1 MHVHGGRT
9 GRTRTGP
16 GLAVMMASM
25 DIGDFLG
32 LEPGDGPARFR
43 LPVGDGICGG
53 RNSIYGGCALAA
65 AIEAAEAHTGRP
77 TAWAACQF
85 LRPAHLGDVV
95 DLQVVVPASGRAVSH
110 GRVVASVD
118 GVEVFV
124 TLISLGEREFPV
136 EGVWQSMPEV
146 PGPEGL
152 PARYIRAQNRGGI
165 RERITELAVTDDP
178 EGIMRNPDGRCA
190 VWITLPGG
198 VPASASALAV
208 IGDEVSTGTSAVI
221 EPDMQAPSIDN
232 TLRVVRPKA
241 TDWVLAD
248 IELRA
253 VARGFAH
260 GVVNLW
266 SRDGDLLAVAEQ
278 TGAIRVRGT

>member
-1 MHVHGGRT
+1 
-9 GRTRTGP
+9 
-16 GLAVMMASM
+16 M
-25 DIGDFLG
+25 DVRDFLG
-32 LEPGDGPARFR
+32 LEPTGTSDRFR
-43 LPVGDGICGG
+43 LPVTRDICGG
-53 RNSIYGGCALAA
+53 RDSIYGGCGLAA

-77 TAWAACQF
+77 TAWATCQF
-85 LRPAHLGDVV
+85 LRPAHAGSVV
-95 DLQVVVPASGRAVSH
+95 DLRVEVPASGRAVSH
-110 GRVVASVD
+110 ARVLATVD
-118 GVEVFV
+118 DQEVFA
-124 TLISLGEREFPV
+124 TLISLGERDFPAG
-136 EGVWQSMPEV
+136 GVWISMPEV

-152 PARYIRAQNRGGI
+152 PARYIRAENKGGF
-165 RERITELAVTDDP
+165 RERVTELSVTDDP
-178 EGIMRNPDGRCA
+178 DGIMRNPEGRCA

-198 VPASASALAV
+198 VPGTASALAL

-232 TLRVVRPKA
+232 TLRVVSPKA

-266 SRDGDLLAVAEQ
+266 SRDGELLGIATQ
-278 TGAIRVRGT
+278 TGAIRIRGT

>member
-1 MHVHGGRT
+1 
-9 GRTRTGP
+9 
-16 GLAVMMASM
+16 M
-25 DIGDFLG
+25 DVFSFLG
-32 LEPGDGPARFR
+32 MEPTDDSARFR
-43 LPVGDGICGG
+43 LPVSRDICGG
-53 RNSIYGGCALAA
+53 RDSIYGGCALAA

-85 LRPAHLGDVV
+85 LRPAHLDSVI
-95 DLQVVVPASGRAVSH
+95 DLRVEVPASGRAVSH
-110 GRVVASVD
+110 ARVVAMVGD
-118 GVEVFV
+118 EEVCA
-124 TLISLGEREFPV
+124 TLISLGERDFPAQ
-136 EGVWQSMPEV
+136 GVWQTMPQV

-152 PARYIRAQNRGGI
+152 PARYIRAQNKGGI

-178 EGIMRNPDGRCA
+178 AGIMRNPDGRCA

-198 VPASASALAV
+198 IPASASALAI

-232 TLRVVRPKA
+232 TLRVVQAKA
-241 TDWVLAD
+241 CDWVLAD
-248 IELRA
+248 VELRA

-266 SRDGDLLAVAEQ
+266 SQDGDLLAIAEQ
-278 TGAIRVRGT
+278 TGVIRVRGT